1 MKYIYLFLFLILC
14 FTFSCKNR
22 EKSTDV
28 EIIDSLAIN
37 ATRISR
43 SIGETLTPKAKKEL
57 ENWKEYNDV
66 DGFIIEFYNITI
78 SEALTKS
85 EELEGL
91 VKLMKDTIRVPL
103 LDKPNVIARFN
114 VLHNETMRLADMA
127 TISSITEDEV
137 VYEVNQIL
145 DVYASVNS
153 KINTIY
159 KALDLQEALD
169 IDTEAP
175 IETEEDEKREGGMIL
190 KKAKTISSKKQ

>member
-169 IDTEAP
+169 VDTETP
-175 IETEEDEKREGGMIL
+175 IETEEDEKKEGGMIL